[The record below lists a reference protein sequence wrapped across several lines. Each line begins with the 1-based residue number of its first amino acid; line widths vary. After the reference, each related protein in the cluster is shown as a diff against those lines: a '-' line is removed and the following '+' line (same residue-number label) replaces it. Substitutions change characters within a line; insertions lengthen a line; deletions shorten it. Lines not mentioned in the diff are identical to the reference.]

1 MLKIIATILAII
13 YAIWPFDLIPNF
25 IVGLGWID
33 DILVL
38 AMVWYYFYSN
48 RAKSSDT
55 FGQFKQQHDYYQQQ
69 YGNRQRGSTD
79 NRGQQQG
86 TGGEKKD
93 PYTVLGVGR
102 NASADEIKKA
112 YRRLVNT
119 YHPDKVGHM
128 GEEFQ
133 QLAEEKFKEIQEA
146 YLQLKTK

>member
-1 MLKIIATILAII
+1 MLKIIATILAIV

-48 RAKSSDT
+48 RAKSSGT

-69 YGNRQRGSTD
+69 YGDRQRDSTG
-79 NRGQQQG
+79 NREQKPG

-93 PYTVLGVGR
+93 PYTVLGVGK

-119 YHPDKVGHM
+119 YHPDKVSHM

-133 QLAEEKFKEIQEA
+133 QLAEKKFKEIQEA
-146 YLQLKTK
+146 YLKLKTK

>member
-1 MLKIIATILAII
+1 MFKIIATILAIV
-13 YAIWPFDLIPNF
+13 YTIWPFDLIPNF

-48 RAKSSDT
+48 RAKSSGT
-55 FGQFKQQHDYYQQQ
+55 FGKFKQQQHEYYRQQGST
-69 YGNRQRGSTD
+69 GNREQKP
-79 NRGQQQG
+79 G

-93 PYTVLGVGR
+93 PYTILGVGK

-119 YHPDKVGHM
+119 YHPDKVRHM

-133 QLAEEKFKEIQEA
+133 QLAEKKFKEIQEA
-146 YLQLKTK
+146 YLKLKPK

>member
-69 YGNRQRGSTD
+69 YGNRRRGSTD

-93 PYTVLGVGR
+93 PYTVLGVAR

>member
-48 RAKSSDT
+48 RAKSSGT

-69 YGNRQRGSTD
+69 YGDRQRDSTG
-79 NRGQQQG
+79 NRDQQQG

-119 YHPDKVGHM
+119 YHPDKVSHM

-133 QLAEEKFKEIQEA
+133 QLAEKKFKEIQEA